1 MSEPGNNLKQKG
13 VFYFYFKKKKRKMNI
28 SYKYKLSQPTFKNTL
43 TPGDGRIFMLKLFHA
58 FKELN
63 KTWT

>member
-1 MSEPGNNLKQKG
+1 MSGPENNLKQKG
-13 VFYFYFKKKKRKMNI
+13 IFYLKKKRKRIIN
-28 SYKYKLSQPTFKNTL
+28 YKLSKLTFKDAL
-43 TPGDGRIFMLKLFHA
+43 SPGDGRISMLKLFHA